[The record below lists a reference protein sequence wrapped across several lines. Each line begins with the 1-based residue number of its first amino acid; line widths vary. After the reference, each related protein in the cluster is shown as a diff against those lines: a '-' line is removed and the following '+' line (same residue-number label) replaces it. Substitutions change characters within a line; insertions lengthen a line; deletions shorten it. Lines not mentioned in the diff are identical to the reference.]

1 MNFRLSS
8 RFSAWPLST
17 TGYGVLIEP
26 VLGQRCAHSGDVYD
40 WSWSARRVLGWVLN
54 LKDLAIEG
62 VFLARAPLGNP
73 REPLSRAEDGAYYVT
88 CEMPVAKVEN

>member
-62 VFLARAPLGNP
+62 VFSHVLLWGILVNLSPAP
-73 REPLSRAEDGAYYVT
+73 RTAHT
-88 CEMPVAKVEN
+88 T